1 MKETIEKDLSIKME
15 CINQRIDNMAKCF
28 KDLQSTIKTMQS
40 IAYIMTDV
48 DLSLSDRISKLENK
62 IIESESITNEP
73 IEGQEIWYDIKG
85 WEGKYQISNLSN
97 VKGVSREFYN
107 CKGYLH
113 KVKERILKPQYDKSR
128 KAYYVILSYKGKSE
142 RVYLQDIQINENK
155 QQNKETQFKYPK
167 LQYVILQYDLNKKL
181 VRKWNSFKEI
191 EEQTTMNLS
200 AISKCCRNKNK
211 TYKNYY
217 WEKIKLNDLK

>member
-1 MKETIEKDLSIKME
+1 MSNLKIKYTME
-15 CINQRIDNMAKCF
+15 DDIQLQIDFLNQRINNMGKCF
-28 KDLQSTIKTMQS
+28 NAMKQTICNLQKEIELLKESKT
-40 IAYIMTDV
+40 
-48 DLSLSDRISKLENK
+48 
-62 IIESESITNEP
+62 ITNEP
-73 IEGQEIWYDIKG
+73 IEEKEVWYDIKG

-181 VRKWNSFKEI
+181 VRKWKSFKEI

-217 WEKIKLNDLK
+217 WEKINLNDVK